1 MSLAL
6 SPKNLSVY
14 RDLLSLAWKHG
25 SYEAVEALGLR
36 RLPGFDKPEDVEAGP
51 DDLAV
56 DLEKLGPTY
65 VKIGQVLSAQLNVL
79 PASYMKAL
87 SRLQDR
93 VEPKPFDRLRPVLEE
108 GLGRPIEAV
117 FRVIDMDPIGSA
129 SLSQVY
135 RGELLDGT
143 PVAIKVQRPGAEAQ
157 IKQDFD
163 ALRHVARAIDSVS
176 GGRYNLTAIC
186 EHTRRQIELE
196 LDFRREAANLD
207 TLARLTEDEPTI
219 VVPRAYRELGGRRVL
234 VMQYVEGKRVDA
246 LTESEIEAI
255 DGDALAD
262 ATFKR
267 YLDHI
272 LVEGFFHADP
282 HPGNVLLDAKGRLV
296 MLDLGMIGRLSPR
309 MRERLTQLVLGIV
322 DGRGEDVAES
332 ALGIGEAMEGYDRDA
347 FVRAIGD
354 LVLRHHGATTAEARI
369 GEIVLEIAQLCG
381 YHRVRVPPILTTIGK
396 TLLNLDQL
404 GAVLSPA
411 YNPFSAIR
419 SRTYP
424 IAWKDFWNTLSPTE
438 FFGQA
443 LGVKRLAQTSPGRI
457 EQILDNL
464 AREDRGLKID
474 AIDEHRLISS
484 FEKIANRI
492 TYGLIIAALFIAGA
506 MLAMVEDIG
515 GRLGGVPVI
524 SLIFFAAGIA
534 GILFVLGGMA
544 IFTDRDK

>member
-25 SYEAVEALGLR
+25 SHEAIEALGLH
-36 RLPGFDKPEDVEAGP
+36 RLPGFDKPEDADAGP
-51 DDLAV
+51 EDLAS
-56 DLEKLGPTY
+56 DLEDLGPTY

-79 PASYMKAL
+79 PPAYMKAL

-93 VEPKPFDRLRPVLEE
+93 VEPRPFDELRPVLEE
-108 GLGRPIEAV
+108 GLGRPVEEV
-117 FRVIDMDPIGSA
+117 FGVIDTEPIGSA

-135 RGELLDGT
+135 RGELHDGT
-143 PVAIKVQRPGAEAQ
+143 PVAVKVQRPEAAAQ
-157 IKQDFD
+157 IEGDFD
-163 ALRHVARAIDSVS
+163 ALRHVARAIDGVS
-176 GGRYNLTAIC
+176 SGRYNLTAIC
-186 EHTRRQIELE
+186 EHTRKQLKLE

-207 TLARLTEDEPTI
+207 TLRRLTEDEPAI
-219 VVPRAYRELGGRRVL
+219 VVPRPYRELGGRRVL
-234 VMQYVEGKRVDA
+234 VMQYVEGTRVDA
-246 LTESEIEAI
+246 LTSEELEAI
-255 DGDALAD
+255 DGDGLAE

-282 HPGNVLLDAKGRLV
+282 HPGNVLLDGQGRLV
-296 MLDLGMIGRLSPR
+296 MLDLGMVGRLSPR
-309 MRERLTQLVLGIV
+309 TRERLTQLVLGIV

-332 ALGIGEAMEGYDRDA
+332 ALGIGESMEGYDRAA
-347 FVRAIGD
+347 FVRAIGE
-354 LVLRHHGATTAEARI
+354 LVLRHHNVTTHEARI
-369 GEIVLEIAQLCG
+369 GEIVLEIAQICG
-381 YHRVRVPPILTTIGK
+381 HRRVRVPPILTTIGK

-404 GAVLSPA
+404 GAVLSPGFD
-411 YNPFSAIR
+411 PFDAIR

-424 IAWKDFWNTLSPTE
+424 IAWQDFWKTLSPTE

-443 LGVKRLAQTSPGRI
+443 LGFKRLAQTAPGHV

-492 TYGLIIAALFIAGA
+492 TYGLIIASLFIAGA
-506 MLAMVEDIG
+506 MLAMVENIGARIG
-515 GRLGGVPVI
+515 GLPVVSLVFFIAGV
-524 SLIFFAAGIA
+524 G